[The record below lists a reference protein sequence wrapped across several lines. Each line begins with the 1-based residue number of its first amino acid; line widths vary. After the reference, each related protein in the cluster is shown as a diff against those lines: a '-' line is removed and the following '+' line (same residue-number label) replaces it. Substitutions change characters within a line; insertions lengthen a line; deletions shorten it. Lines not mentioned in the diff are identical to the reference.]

1 MKFTKSILICGAGS
15 IGKRHTGNFSKL
27 FAYVDIVDIN
37 PDRVKEATSKY
48 KIRNHY
54 LSVSEALSG
63 QKYDA
68 VVIATPPHVH
78 KEIAIEVIKNKLNL
92 FIEKP
97 LGMDADGWQNLHDNC
112 QKHKLISYVGYSH
125 RFVPYTVKLK
135 ELMQKKIIGDVVHAN
150 MRWGSYLPDWHPWED
165 YRHFYMSKK
174 EQGGGALMDES
185 HGIDLVRYIIG
196 EIDKVGAIIDNISD
210 LEMTSDDAAFLTF
223 KMKNGSLIQ
232 INFDL
237 SSRAP
242 RVNFEIV
249 GKEGTIIWDR
259 VEHNLKVFTIKTKKW
274 EVIQFSKEDYLSMYT
289 IQAKHFYDCIYGNHK
304 PLIDIKDAI
313 QTQKV
318 IDAAFKSSKTE
329 KLVKID

>member
-1 MKFTKSILICGAGS
+1 MKSILICGVGS
-15 IGKRHTGNFSKL
+15 IGKRHIENFSKL
-27 FAYVDIVDIN
+27 FNTIDIVDIK
-37 PDRVKEATSKY
+37 PDRIKEVVSKY

-54 LSVSEALSG
+54 KDTTKAFLAH
-63 QKYDA
+63 KYDA
-68 VVIATPPHVH
+68 VIIATPPHVH
-78 KEIAIEVIKNKLNL
+78 KKIAIEVIKNKSNL

-97 LGMDADGWQNLHDNC
+97 LGMNANGWQKLHYDC
-112 QKHKLISYVGYSH
+112 QKHKLISYIGYCH
-125 RFVPYTVKLK
+125 RFISYTKKLK
-135 ELMQKKIIGDVVHAN
+135 ELIQKKIIGDVVHAN

-196 EIDKVGAIIDNISD
+196 EIDKVGAIIDNTSG
-210 LEMTSDDAAFLTF
+210 LEMTSDDVAFLTF
-223 KMKNGSLIQ
+223 KMKNGSLVQ

-242 RVNFEIV
+242 RVSFEIV
-249 GKEGTIIWDR
+249 GREGIIIWDR
-259 VEHNLKVFTIKTKKW
+259 VENNLKVFTIKEKKW
-274 EVIQFSKEDYLSMYT
+274 KIIKFLKEDLLNMYPL
-289 IQAKHFYDCIYGNHK
+289 QAKHFYDCIYGNQK